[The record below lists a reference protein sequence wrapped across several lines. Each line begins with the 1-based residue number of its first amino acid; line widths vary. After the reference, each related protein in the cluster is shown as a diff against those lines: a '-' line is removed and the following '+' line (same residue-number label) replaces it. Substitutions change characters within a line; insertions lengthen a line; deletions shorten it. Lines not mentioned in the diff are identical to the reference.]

1 MELSLS
7 AMAKK
12 MIADRILGEVRNLL
26 RDKASTVF
34 LASVLPAAPQP
45 DTAPALRVK
54 ADLKLAVQSVKIDC
68 TICAG
73 GSDDRKALV
82 LENEEYIFSIDTGF
96 RMQKPKDLSGSET
109 LVLNLEK
116 LELSGSISGIEFAKM
131 MLGAGARV
139 HGVELLA
146 SLSGTGTGVWQEGRE
161 TGPQDSQES
170 ARS

>member
-1 MELSLS
+1 M
-7 AMAKK
+7 
-12 MIADRILGEVRNLL
+12 
-26 RDKASTVF
+26 
-34 LASVLPAAPQP
+34 
-45 DTAPALRVK
+45 
-54 ADLKLAVQSVKIDC
+54 KLAVQSVKIDC

-161 TGPQDSQES
+161 TGPQDPQES